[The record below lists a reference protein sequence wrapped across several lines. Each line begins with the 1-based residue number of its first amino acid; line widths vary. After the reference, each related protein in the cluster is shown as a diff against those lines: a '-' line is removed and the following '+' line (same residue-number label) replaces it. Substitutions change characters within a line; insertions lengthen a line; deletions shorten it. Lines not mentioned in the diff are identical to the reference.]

1 MNSYLPKK
9 GTPVN
14 ELETPCIII
23 DLDIAEK
30 NITTLQNN
38 ANELGIDVR
47 PHAKTHKSSYWA
59 KKQIAAGA
67 IGVCCAKLAEA
78 EVLTEGGIN
87 NILITNQIIG
97 EAKITRLAKLAK
109 KTNIIIAV
117 ENEKNINQ
125 LSQIAKNYS
134 VKIGVIIEINVGMNR
149 CGVSPEESVILAEEI
164 EKSKSLNFHGIMG
177 YEGHAVAVRDHESRV
192 LETQKA
198 MSVLNDAANKI
209 RSIGI
214 NVELVSASGTGTYA
228 ISGKIPGITEV
239 QCGSYIF
246 MDGDYLNVIDEFK
259 SALTV
264 MSTVISKSE
273 DRVVADFGL
282 KSISVDRGTADII
295 SNEKLQIKKHS
306 EEHTVIESA
315 SGEKISLEIGDK
327 IFALPMHGDTT
338 INLHENFYGI
348 RNGKLEEVIPISG
361 RGKFL

>member
-1 MNSYLPKK
+1 MNNYLPKK

-14 ELETPCIII
+14 ELETPCIVI

-78 EVLTEGGIN
+78 EVLTEGDIN

-109 KTNIIIAV
+109 KTNITIAV
-117 ENEKNINQ
+117 DNQENINQ
-125 LSQIAKNYS
+125 LSQIAKNNS
-134 VKIGVIIEINVGMNR
+134 VKIGVIIEVNVGMNR
-149 CGVSPEESVILAEEI
+149 CGVSPEKSVILAQEI
-164 EKSKSLNFHGIMG
+164 EKSKSLNFQGIMG
-177 YEGHAVAVRDHESRV
+177 YEGHAVALRDRESRV
-192 LETQKA
+192 LETQKS
-198 MSVLNDAANKI
+198 MSILNDAADKI

-214 NVELVSASGTGTYA
+214 DVGIVSSSGTGTYS

-246 MDGDYLNVIDEFK
+246 MDGDYLNVLDEFK

-273 DRVVADFGL
+273 DRVIADFGL
-282 KSISVDRGTADII
+282 KSISVDRGIAEII
-295 SNEKLQIKKHS
+295 SNEKLQIRQHS
-306 EEHTVIESA
+306 EEHTIIESM
-315 SGEKISLEIGDK
+315 SQEKISLEIGDK

-338 INLHENFYGI
+338 INLHENFYGV

>member
-1 MNSYLPKK
+1 MNNNLPKI
-9 GTPVN
+9 GTPIN
-14 ELETPCIII
+14 ELDTPCIII

-30 NITTLQNN
+30 NILTLQNN

-59 KKQIAAGA
+59 KKQISAGA
-67 IGVCCAKLAEA
+67 IGVCCAKLSEA
-78 EVLTEGGIN
+78 EVLAQNNID

-97 EAKITRLAKLAK
+97 ETKIKRLAKLAK
-109 KTNIIIAV
+109 NIQVTVAV
-117 ENEKNINQ
+117 DNMKNIDQ
-125 LSQIAKNYS
+125 LREISKKNS
-134 VKIGVIIEINVGMNR
+134 VKLGVIIEINVGMNR
-149 CGVSPEESVILAEEI
+149 CGVSPENAVTLAQAI
-164 EKSKSLNFHGIMG
+164 ENSTTLNFQGLMG
-177 YEGHAVAVRDHESRV
+177 YEGHAVALRDSETRV

-198 MSVLNDAANKI
+198 MSLLNDAADKI
-209 RSIGI
+209 RSLGI
-214 NVELVSASGTGTYA
+214 IVNIVSASGTGTYS

-246 MDGDYLNVIDEFK
+246 MDGDYLNVLDEFK

-273 DRVVADFGL
+273 DWVVADFGL
-282 KSISVDRGTADII
+282 KSISVDRGIAEII

-306 EEHTVIESA
+306 EEHTVIES
-315 SGEKISLEIGDK
+315 SVKNEISLDIGDK

-338 INLHENFYGI
+338 INLHENFYGV
-348 RNGKLEEVIPISG
+348 RKGKLEEVIPIIG